1 MALDEDPLVDEEGS
15 EREKPENLGS
25 LEILEAFVDFQVMGR
40 FVAFGDYEKDPVCA
54 ASFLL
59 ARESEGHLVPKTRE
73 RPCHR
78 QHLRRSLGDKEDS
91 ELQAGQ

>member
-40 FVAFGDYEKDPVCA
+40 FVAFGDYEV
-54 ASFLL
+54 
-59 ARESEGHLVPKTRE
+59 LVGLGAFGDLGMLE
-73 RPCHR
+73 V
-78 QHLRRSLGDKEDS
+78 QRSYL
-91 ELQAGQ
+91 